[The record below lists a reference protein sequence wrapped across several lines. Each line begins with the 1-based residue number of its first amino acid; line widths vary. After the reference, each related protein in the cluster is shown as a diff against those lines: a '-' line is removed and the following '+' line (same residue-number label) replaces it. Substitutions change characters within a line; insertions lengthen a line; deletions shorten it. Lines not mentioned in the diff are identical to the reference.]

1 MTDIK
6 EELSLINKYTRKKLT
21 ENDVYTFSVILCDN
35 DVDRDYEAFTAEA
48 LGELAHMFLGKTG
61 IFDHNAK
68 AAGQSARVYKTWT
81 ETDNTKKVPSGEFY
95 CCLKAKAYMVKTDS
109 NKSLIDEIEGGI
121 KKEVSVSCRMDSSR
135 CSICGKEF
143 NTDNC
148 RHRKGRIY
156 GGKLCYG
163 ILSQPGDAYEWSF
176 VAVPAQ
182 RKAGVTKSFYKE
194 KNMNS
199 ALDVIKSAAEGIELS
214 YDEVKSLRVHIEEL
228 EAFRADA
235 EEYRTSLKS
244 DIQKYALIVMPCAA
258 GSEEFL
264 SGCDNMSIKQLKSI
278 KNGLEKQA
286 HQIIPPTVQL
296 QSKRSM
302 NTADNK
308 AYTI

>member
-1 MTDIK
+1 
-6 EELSLINKYTRKKLT
+6 
-21 ENDVYTFSVILCDN
+21 
-35 DVDRDYEAFTAEA
+35 
-48 LGELAHMFLGKTG
+48 
-61 IFDHNAK
+61 
-68 AAGQSARVYKTWT
+68 
-81 ETDNTKKVPSGEFY
+81 
-95 CCLKAKAYMVKTDS
+95 
-109 NKSLIDEIEGGI
+109 
-121 KKEVSVSCRMDSSR
+121 
-135 CSICGKEF
+135 
-143 NTDNC
+143 
-148 RHRKGRIY
+148 
-156 GGKLCYG
+156 
-163 ILSQPGDAYEWSF
+163 
-176 VAVPAQ
+176 
-182 RKAGVTKSFYKE
+182 
-194 KNMNS
+194 MNS

-228 EAFRADA
+228 EAFRGDC